1 MAQEISIFSIFSEIK
16 LRESFLL
23 FDDLMAQRFNKPLL
37 TTSQRAELKASI
49 DELREKKNVFQAY
62 YNQHREFIAK
72 QALIEVLTDP
82 ALKQFNSVTSGIK
95 REYNGFTIYFNVEY
109 FENRKRSVPSR
120 DYDITTMVKHESRLS
135 FFLFDVLLLSY
146 YILPLHYTMKNSRLG
161 LFFVHSAHLCH
172 VYKLNPH
179 RNSKCCFVSCP
190 SHTIIVAH
198 LFRIP
203 GECFRH

>member
-135 FFLFDVLLLSY
+135 FFLLDQTL
-146 YILPLHYTMKNSRLG
+146 
-161 LFFVHSAHLCH
+161 
-172 VYKLNPH
+172 
-179 RNSKCCFVSCP
+179 
-190 SHTIIVAH
+190 
-198 LFRIP
+198 
-203 GECFRH
+203 